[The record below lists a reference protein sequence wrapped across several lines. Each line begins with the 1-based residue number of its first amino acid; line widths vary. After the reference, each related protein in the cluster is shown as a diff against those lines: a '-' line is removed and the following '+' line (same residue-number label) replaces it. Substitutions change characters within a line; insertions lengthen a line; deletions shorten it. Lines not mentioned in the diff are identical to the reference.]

1 MLVKL
6 DAYDY
11 VVLPGIIRIRLDSA
25 NDPISV
31 DILSEMVRNQGKIY
45 VEGCYYSYLDNYRV
59 YSNPN
64 NNESFMELQVVEI
77 A

>member
-11 VVLPGIIRIRLDSA
+11 MILPGIIRIRLDCS

-31 DILSEMVRNQGKIY
+31 DILSELSRTDNKIY
-45 VEGCYYSYLDNYRV
+45 VEGYYYSYLDNYRV
-59 YSNPN
+59 YSDNGD
-64 NNESFMELQVVEI
+64 SFMELDVVRT